1 MAAEKTFEVWNELY
15 GGRART
21 EWESYLVRVIR
32 IWRPEVIVTRES
44 SSEVDN
50 PVGRLVSQAILQAVS
65 PAADPKACSD
75 QIVHAGLEPWQVRR
89 VFAALAPGLRGDINL
104 SSGQVAERIGRSL
117 EDLAFDAS
125 ALIDTRFRLRP
136 PSQGFQVLFDQTPQN
151 RERPDFFAGISLSP
165 RGEARRATFEV
176 RGDSLDLVHRIAQ
189 KRHTIQAVI
198 AWNEKDS
205 RGGAEVLAQIG
216 ALTGTLDAR
225 SAAAVLFTLGQQ
237 YYQTGQWPLAAEVF
251 ELLVERYAE
260 DPVARPARV
269 WLVQYYSSG
278 EAACR
283 AGSRHV
289 RGVTA
294 WEARDAEPGVARPA
308 SAYTVRPVRHNDQ
321 ELLAAAASMTVRLQ
335 QSRPELLAEPTVA
348 FALAAADRK
357 RRQPRQAD
365 LFYTQLSRGRSHDA
379 WWACAQGELWLAEPK
394 GPPPKPVLR
403 CPVIPATAPRR
414 PAE

>member
-1 MAAEKTFEVWNELY
+1 MRPSPGWRAGAHTAWQFPLRQPGLQMAAEKTFEVWNELY

-44 SSEVDN
+44 SSEVNN
-50 PVGRLVSQAILQAVS
+50 PVGRLVGQAILQAVS

-75 QIVHAGLEPWQVRR
+75 QIVHAGLEPWQVQR

-125 ALIDTRFRLRP
+125 ALIEHSLPPPTAVARLSGALRP
-136 PSQGFQVLFDQTPQN
+136 DAAEP
-151 RERPDFFAGISLSP
+151 RAPDFFAGISLSP

-216 ALTGTLDAR
+216 GLTGTLDAR

-269 WLVQYYSSG
+269 WLVQYSSG

-321 ELLAAAASMTVRLQ
+321 ELLAAAASMTVRLSAVQ
-335 QSRPELLAEPTVA
+335 AGVA
-348 FALAAADRK
+348 RRANGGLCVGGRGPQAA
-357 RRQPRQAD
+357 
-365 LFYTQLSRGRSHDA
+365 
-379 WWACAQGELWLAEPK
+379 
-394 GPPPKPVLR
+394 
-403 CPVIPATAPRR
+403 PATAGGSVLHTT
-414 PAE
+414 